1 MRDVRED
8 VLGRVAAAVLTSCL
22 QPEFDDICEKA
33 NVKDVLNCVDKML
46 VALKAP
52 QASERVAPR
61 VQMQEAIVGLK
72 RQELERLQEELD
84 QVEKEK
90 KATEKSVLDKQE
102 VLLRMADR
110 IADRKAHLE
119 KALSVVEE
127 AGV

>member
-1 MRDVRED
+1 M
-8 VLGRVAAAVLTSCL
+8 GL

-33 NVKDVLNCVDKML
+33 NVRDVLNCVDKML
-46 VALKAP
+46 VSLKAP
-52 QASERVAPR
+52 QSSKRVAPR

-72 RQELERLQEELD
+72 KQELERLQEELD
-84 QVEKEK
+84 NVEKEK
-90 KATEKSVLDKQE
+90 KAAEKSVLDKQE

-119 KALSVVEE
+119 RALAAVEE